1 MEIPIIVSPSK
12 KRSREADEIDS
23 LSPLT
28 KMRKTNQDGS
38 VGMGSE
44 CETEEKDNTPPI
56 KESLQLCLQNLFKM
70 FHQQVIATDELST
83 KVYFIFQF
91 LSLLVQCGNADRIK
105 QILKLIPNGLL
116 VNLLKIIPY
125 EELTFGFILRLY
137 DCSSYG
143 RISSISDLCLLKNIQ
158 IRRNSIQL

>member
-1 MEIPIIVSPSK
+1 MEVPVLASSSK
-12 KRSREADEIDS
+12 KRAREADDVDS

-38 VGMGSE
+38 IGIE
-44 CETEEKDNTPPI
+44 CEAGEKDNSPPI